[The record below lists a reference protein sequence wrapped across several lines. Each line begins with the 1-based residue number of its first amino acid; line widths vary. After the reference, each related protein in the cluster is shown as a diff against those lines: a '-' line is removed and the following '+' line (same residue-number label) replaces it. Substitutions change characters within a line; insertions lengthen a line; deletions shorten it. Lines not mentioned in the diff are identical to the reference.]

1 MAEAIAI
8 IGLVASIATLIDLS
22 ARVLSRQRDFASD
35 ISDVPQ
41 SFRSL
46 WTQLPL
52 LTATL
57 KHIQSQAQTRQL
69 PDDVTRALKA
79 VIDSTS
85 EQVSIVQ
92 TYLSQVLPRDNASK
106 LERTL
111 KVLKSLAKE
120 DKIQEALEKIN
131 KSNNLLSLYQTTRHV
146 DTGDRILEELSKLSV
161 TRLASSKSYGV
172 CLGQAPQVATDAFI
186 GRISELQQL
195 RDWLPPNS
203 QPDGQRIISIA
214 GMGGMGKTQLSLA
227 HVRDCADH
235 YSSVFW
241 VNAKDE
247 TSLRQSMAALSVI
260 IFHESANPVATS
272 TDDEKVKVDK
282 VRRWLSDSQNNQWLL
297 IFDNY
302 DDPRLPGIDSFT
314 GYDIRTYF
322 PYRAQGSILIT
333 TRSRQLLFAKQLLL
347 KKLEG
352 IEQSLAVL
360 ANRSGRAVN
369 GDTSATKLALRL
381 DGLPLA
387 LATAGAYLN
396 QSADSFDDYLE
407 LYNNS
412 WSELSQHSR
421 GPVDY
426 EERTLYSTW
435 NVSFQQVRG
444 QDPVAAELLKLIAY
458 LDNQDLWYGLF
469 QRELDD
475 APEWWVEMTKSR
487 VRFNQAIST
496 LHGYSL
502 LEIGEGGY
510 SLHTCEHDWT
520 LEYLNRKIDQEKCR
534 IAVRCVAANVNWESE
549 AEYWVRNRRI
559 LPHARRLQHFRITA
573 AVGWAGIESDDLA
586 RFAYLY
592 KQNDMNSEAEKMCR
606 RALDGYEKAWG
617 PDHTS
622 TLGTVNNLGIL
633 YADQGKHGEAE
644 KMYRRAL
651 DGNEKAWG
659 PDHTST
665 LDTVNNLGLLYK
677 DQGKHG
683 EAEKMYRRA
692 LDGYEKAWGPN
703 HLSILRTTNN
713 LRLLNAVQAEHFELA
728 FEIVFGHL
736 SVAIGNLYSDQGK
749 MAEVEE
755 MYQRALDGQEK
766 ALGREHTSTLNTVN
780 SLRNLYADQ
789 EKMAEAEKM
798 YQRALDG

>member
-1 MAEAIAI
+1 MAEGIAI
-8 IGLVASIATLIDLS
+8 VGLVASIVTLVDLS
-22 ARVLSRQRDFASD
+22 AKVLSRQHDFASNF
-35 ISDVPQ
+35 SDVPQ

-57 KHIQSQAQTRQL
+57 EHIQSQAQTHQL

-79 VIDSTS
+79 VVDSTS

-92 TYLSQVLPRDNASK
+92 TYLSQVLPCDDASK

-111 KVLKSLAKE
+111 KALKSLAKE
-120 DKIQEALEKIN
+120 DNIQEAVEKIH
-131 KSNNLLSLYQTTRHV
+131 KSNDLLILHQTTRHV
-146 DTGDRILEELSKLSV
+146 DTGNRILEELSKLSV
-161 TRLASSKSYGV
+161 TPVASSNSYGV
-172 CLGQAPQVATDAFI
+172 CLGRAPQVAADAFI
-186 GRISELQQL
+186 GRTSELQQL
-195 RDWLPPNS
+195 RDWLSPKS
-203 QPDGQRIISIA
+203 QPGGQRIISIA

-227 HVRDCADH
+227 HVRDCTDY

-260 IFHESANPVATS
+260 VFPESANPVAAS

-282 VRRWLSDSQNNQWLL
+282 VRRWLSDSQNDRWLL

-302 DDPRLPGIDSFT
+302 DDPRLPGMDSFT

-322 PYRAQGSILIT
+322 PSRAQGSILIT
-333 TRSRQLLFAKQLLL
+333 TRSRRLLFAKQLLL

-360 ANRSGRAVN
+360 AARSGRAVD
-369 GDTSATKLALRL
+369 GDASATKLALRL

-412 WSELSQHSR
+412 WSDLSQHSR

-435 NVSFQQVRG
+435 NVSFQQVRS
-444 QDPVAAELLKLIAY
+444 QDPVAAELLKLVAY

-469 QRELDD
+469 QQELND
-475 APEWWVEMTKSR
+475 APAWWVEMTKSR

-502 LEIGEGGY
+502 LEVGDGGY

-520 LEYLNRKIDQEKCR
+520 LEYLNHEFDQEKCR
-534 IAVRCVAANVNWESE
+534 IAVHCVAANVSGESE
-549 AEYWVRNRRI
+549 AEYWVKNRRV

-573 AVGWAGIESDDLA
+573 AVGWAGIESDDLFW
-586 RFAYLY
+586 FAYLY
-592 KQNDMNSEAEKMCR
+592 EQND
-606 RALDGYEKAWG
+606 L
-617 PDHTS
+617 
-622 TLGTVNNLGIL
+622 NL
-633 YADQGKHGEAE
+633 
-644 KMYRRAL
+644 
-651 DGNEKAWG
+651 
-659 PDHTST
+659 
-665 LDTVNNLGLLYK
+665 
-677 DQGKHG
+677 

-692 LDGYEKAWGPN
+692 LDGYRKVWGPN
-703 HLSILRTTNN
+703 HPSMLRTTNN
-713 LRLLNAVQAEHFELA
+713 LRLLNAVQAEHM
-728 FEIVFGHL
+728 
-736 SVAIGNLYSDQGK
+736 K
-749 MAEVEE
+749 VEDINT
-755 MYQRALDGQEK
+755 Q
-766 ALGREHTSTLNTVN
+766 TLNSDDEAVNTVQCLQSSPSRIKAIFN
-780 SLRNLYADQ
+780 RLQISMRRGKSECAGQ
-789 EKMAEAEKM
+789 
-798 YQRALDG
+798 